1 MAQSVGT
8 FSATYPTSHG
18 NSLDTISRGI
28 AVSAQITLPTSASNA
43 IVFKFAPYSAGMIY
57 VSGACTITW
66 YAASADT
73 GTVAAAYD
81 DSSTPVAITQ
91 VPAGAGWYAI
101 PAKLFAAG
109 AIAPVIASGTVTAV
123 LVFKK

>member
-1 MAQSVGT
+1 MAQTVGT
-8 FSATYPTSHG
+8 FATSFPTSHG

-28 AVSAQITLPTSASNA
+28 AVSAQITLPTSAANA

-57 VSGACTITW
+57 VSGGCAITW

-81 DSSTPVAITQ
+81 DTPTPVAITQ
-91 VPAGAGWYAI
+91 TPGGAGWYAI

-109 AIAPVIASGTVTAV
+109 AIAPVIASGTITAT

>member
-8 FSATYPTSHG
+8 FASSFPTSQG

-28 AVSAQITLPTSASNA
+28 AVSAQITLPTSSSDA

-57 VSGACTITW
+57 VSAGCAITW
-66 YAASADT
+66 WAASSDT
-73 GTVAAAYD
+73 GTVARAYD
-81 DSSTPVAITQ
+81 DTATPVAITQ
-91 VPAGAGWYAI
+91 TPAAAGWYAI